1 MNIKNILIL
10 SLIIIQIIIILTEKS
25 NELEHI
31 KINGVFR
38 IDSHKYSLIINDN
51 KLKFSRKKDKRE
63 EYFRITPSN
72 LNNSYY
78 IESGLFNKF
87 LGINDNNELIF
98 EDKKDLN
105 NFKIRWN
112 IIQIKEKEFIIENVF
127 SNNFLEIEIK
137 KRKLLLLL

>member
-1 MNIKNILIL
+1 MNIKYILIL

-31 KINGVFR
+31 KINGVFI

-87 LGINDNNELIF
+87 LGINDYNELIF

-112 IIQIKEKEFIIENVF
+112 IIQIK
-127 SNNFLEIEIK
+127 
-137 KRKLLLLL
+137 